1 MRGPERFTT
10 KSVVCRPRSVPLP
23 RRGFVATETGREAMA
38 EEMMLLRAFPGID
51 HAAVGV
57 IISNSTLLRVDGI
70 GEAVVVE
77 VGIIRRSSQR
87 NLRFQHLDRPGP
99 VEMTKPAAAVRQVC
113 GGGGYTARDMFCYG
127 EIPASVAPRRV
138 EGNMN
143 DRVWGPTSRRHRCWE
158 EVASSQSVG

>member
-1 MRGPERFTT
+1 M
-10 KSVVCRPRSVPLP
+10 
-23 RRGFVATETGREAMA
+23 
-38 EEMMLLRAFPGID
+38 
-51 HAAVGV
+51 
-57 IISNSTLLRVDGI
+57 DGI

-99 VEMTKPAAAVRQVC
+99 VAGCCRSTSVC
-113 GGGGYTARDMFCYG
+113 GVGGGYTARDMFCYG